1 MTSTKRRF
9 GWTTAI
15 GLAVTIP
22 LLWWALHDVH
32 FSEVWSE
39 FLRADKIP
47 LLATMLTVSLSI
59 PVRAARW
66 RILMQS
72 KGKKLPLGPLYHA
85 TAAGFAIN
93 NLLPARA
100 GEVARAYTARRLT
113 GIPFSVAM
121 TTIVISRMLDGVVLF
136 IFLAVPTLIGWFS
149 PSVTLGGVTV
159 TRIMTVATVVFLAF
173 FMTALAAVEFPRQII
188 GPIAKLFRRTL
199 PDTLAEKAVHGLR
212 GILHSL
218 SVIRRPRV
226 LLEVFVWSLVIS
238 GINGL
243 SFLFAFMAFDLDVPW
258 HGAYVLQ
265 SLVNFGLVIPST
277 PGFVGVFEA
286 VTRASLSLYGVGAT
300 AAVSFAVVYHF
311 CSYVPVTL
319 MGLWSLAHTHI
330 RMSDVREEVSER
342 VSVAVLRLSGSFDN
356 PRKKKKEAK
365 TGNAGSHSAK

>member
-1 MTSTKRRF
+1 
-9 GWTTAI
+9 
-15 GLAVTIP
+15 
-22 LLWWALHDVH
+22 
-32 FSEVWSE
+32 
-39 FLRADKIP
+39 
-47 LLATMLTVSLSI
+47 VSVSI
-59 PVRAARW
+59 PVRAVRW
-66 RILMQS
+66 RLLMQS
-72 KGKKLPLGPLYHA
+72 KGKKIPLGPLYHA

-100 GEVARAYTARRLT
+100 GEVARAYAARRLT

-121 TTIVISRMLDGVVLF
+121 TTIVISRVLDGVVLF
-136 IFLAVPTLIGWFS
+136 IFLAVPTLMGWFS
-149 PSVTLGGVTV
+149 PGVTIGGVTV
-159 TRIMTVATVVFLAF
+159 TRIMTVATAVFFAF
-173 FMTALAAVEFPRQII
+173 FVTALAAVEFPRQII
-188 GPIAKLFRRTL
+188 GPIANLFRRTL
-199 PDTLAEKAVHGLR
+199 PETVAEKAVHGLR
-212 GILHSL
+212 GVLHSL

-226 LLEVFVWSLVIS
+226 LFEVLGWSLVIS

-265 SLVNFGLVIPST
+265 SLINFDLVIPST

-286 VTRASLSLYGVGAT
+286 VTRAGLSLYGVGAT
-300 AAVSFAVVYHF
+300 AAVSFAIVYHF

-342 VSVAVLRLSGSFDN
+342 VSGAVLRLSGSFDN

-365 TGNAGSHSAK
+365 TGNSGSRSG